1 MTCPVLYLV
10 TVKVRTCP
18 LKPSLSPTCD
28 ILLILIHFVRFK
40 SCPDSLPHSFPWW
53 SWSCRLKSCPDSLP
67 HSFPWWSWS
76 CFDVVIYLSS
86 LMLKKWGPY
95 MRENEVLIW
104 LSRIPWEG
112 RPRLE
117 RLDLRATIEN
127 PTKLRNQRWGQG
139 DLGSRPVSEVNLE
152 THLIKSERTTYHKTR
167 WLFCYGFFPHVYWK
181 WCEIHLENSLE

>member
-1 MTCPVLYLV
+1 MTCPGLYLV

-18 LKPSLSPTCD
+18 LKPCLPPTCD
-28 ILLILIHFVRFK
+28 ILLILIHFVR
-40 SCPDSLPHSFPWW
+40 
-53 SWSCRLKSCPDSLP
+53 LKSCPDSLP
-67 HSFPWWSWS
+67 PSFPWWSWS

-86 LMLKKWGPY
+86 LMLRKWGPY
-95 MRENEVLIW
+95 VRENGVLIW
-104 LSRIPWEG
+104 LSWIPWEE

-167 WLFCYGFFPHVYWK
+167 WVFCYGFFPHVYWK